1 MTYVKI
7 NNTLYPASITGNL
20 TDKDWG
26 NRPSKTIKLTMSSST
41 AAQLFVNDTTWSI
54 VEQIPVYNKNDEIEE
69 TIENEY
75 DNSDYCIAGDITDHR
90 DGTISVKMGKL
101 TDREMIDIMIGESV

>member
-7 NNTLYPASITGNL
+7 NNTLYAASITGNL
-20 TDKDWG
+20 IDKDWG
-26 NRPSKTIKLTMSSST
+26 NRSSKTIKLTMSAAT
-41 AAQLFVNDTTWSI
+41 AIQLFVNDISWSI

-101 TDREMIDIMIGESV
+101 TDREMINIMIGESV